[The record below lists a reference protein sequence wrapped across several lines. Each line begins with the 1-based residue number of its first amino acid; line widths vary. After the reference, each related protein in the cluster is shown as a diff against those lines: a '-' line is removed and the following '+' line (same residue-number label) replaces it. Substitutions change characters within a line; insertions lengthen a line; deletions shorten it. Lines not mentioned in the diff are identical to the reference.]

1 MRVKS
6 RSSISL
12 SWADFLSVS
21 RVPPANSIS
30 AVCVAASNLA
40 ARVVA
45 ERVCFTPTPA
55 TVGTGSQN
63 RFDWHA
69 EAIHIIDKPRQGRSY
84 RRQKPLLA
92 RTKSLRN
99 NLEIRRSVVTY
110 AGNVFGMLPMPCRE
124 RIPVT
129 EDTPVAL
136 VQCSG
141 LQAVIPTQPAHPTCH
156 SPFPGLC
163 VYSVAPSRIPFRPAT
178 QNLRI

>member
-110 AGNVFGMLPMPCRE
+110 AGNVFKWDVADALQRE
-124 RIPVT
+124 NTGDGGTHRWRWSN
-129 EDTPVAL
+129 A
-136 VQCSG
+136 
-141 LQAVIPTQPAHPTCH
+141 AA
-156 SPFPGLC
+156 
-163 VYSVAPSRIPFRPAT
+163 SR
-178 QNLRI
+178 L